1 MLAFMK
7 KSCIMKPMMKLKY
20 ILTICVCC
28 SAYAI
33 ASAESF
39 LLEEQIVPTVST
51 KCKIIYLTE
60 KNTRGWRAQTD
71 RDECDETQFLN
82 GYHRITMLN
91 GFGKPVENLYGYFS
105 NGYWTGNAHVKD
117 VVFNRFSDELGIQ
130 KATFPIY
137 TDVKNKIRFIA
148 QMSTQKTTA
157 GMYPAFKV
165 CEPFRILGIVEDF
178 SVLDKPQVLQ
188 SIFRTLEQETRRFC
202 PTEKEVML
210 FFSQSEKPNQE
221 DVKVF
226 VNMDLVTHRHKILRA
241 EEETKKLSEEVILIP
256 SAQFKQKGRTESN
269 QEVRTFTM
277 KQSDVKDVS
286 DDEIEDEEELLSD
299 DISDLDLT
307 NISGE
312 PSVEKK
318 ETDTLKQKKQDEEKA
333 LTEKINREI
342 EELTKQEK
350 EKTEPV
356 KKNFNKKAV
365 QIPAR
370 RIIPAG
376 GKPFVPAE
384 PKNIVKQSP
393 TDKVS
398 SYFDT
403 TKRAENFSQHTH
415 NQNAKKKSYL
425 KPFQPNNEPEKI
437 SLDTD
442 TIIDVS
448 DKNMS
453 LSKVMLLARTADLP
467 VLAQTAVHVGTVD
480 KDGSGFIDYPTAL
493 IIESGSPQ
501 QAGWHFISGYF
512 QSKKASG
519 RKTDDNRGTV
529 RIREAT
535 PCENEYC
542 QDTK

>member
-1 MLAFMK
+1 
-7 KSCIMKPMMKLKY
+7 MKLKY

-71 RDECDETQFLN
+71 RDECDETQFLS

-256 SAQFKQKGRTESN
+256 STQFKQKDGKESN

-277 KQSDVKDVS
+277 KQSTGKNVS
-286 DDEIEDEEELLSD
+286 DDKTEEDNDELSSD
-299 DISDLDLT
+299 DIADLDLT
-307 NISGE
+307 NIPGE
-312 PSVEKK
+312 PSDNKSTKTLQQKEK
-318 ETDTLKQKKQDEEKA
+318 DVEKA

-342 EELTKQEK
+342 EELAKQEK
-350 EKTEPV
+350 EKAEPV

-376 GKPFVPAE
+376 GKPFIPAE
-384 PKNIVKQSP
+384 PKNTVKETP

-415 NQNAKKKSYL
+415 NQNDKKKSYL
-425 KPFQPNNEPEKI
+425 KPFQPNNEPKKI

-467 VLAQTAVHVGTVD
+467 VLAHAPVHVGAVD
-480 KDGSGFIDYPTAL
+480 KNGTGFIDYPTAL
-493 IIESGSPQ
+493 VIESGSPQ
-501 QAGWHFISGYF
+501 QAGWHFITGYF
-512 QSKKASG
+512 QAKEALS
-519 RKTDDNRGTV
+519 RKTDNNKGSV